1 MFSWSSSVYWGT
13 DEKMYYNIPA
23 VSKAYAPSKSDLMQ
37 FFFLLLVWFVCLFV
51 CFFNTML
58 LLKLLEEFLSGGR
71 VEKQN

>member
-37 FFFLLLVWFVCLFV
+37 FFFLLLVFS
-51 CFFNTML
+51 FFFFLNTML